1 MKEFSC
7 GAMVP
12 GCWATFQGE
21 SEDEILRQV
30 AVHARDVH
38 GMDEVPPDV
47 ADEIRA
53 AISEEQETR

>member
-1 MKEFSC
+1 MKEFCC
-7 GAMVP
+7 GVVVP
-12 GCWATFQGE
+12 GCWATFEGE

-30 AVHARDVH
+30 AVHAREVH

-53 AISEEQETR
+53 EISEREPR

>member
-38 GMDEVPPDV
+38 GMDDVPPDV

>member
-1 MKEFSC
+1 VKEFSC
-7 GAMVP
+7 GVMVP
-12 GCWATFQGE
+12 GCWATFEGE

-47 ADEIRA
+47 VDEIRV
-53 AISEEQETR
+53 AISERETR